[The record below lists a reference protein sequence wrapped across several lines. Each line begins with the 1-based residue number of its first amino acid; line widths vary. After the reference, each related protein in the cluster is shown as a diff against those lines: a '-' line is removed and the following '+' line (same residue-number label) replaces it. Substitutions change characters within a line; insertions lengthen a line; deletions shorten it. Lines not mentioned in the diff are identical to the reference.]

1 MLHSPGPARNQPSA
15 PCPHNSALQRIDR
28 ARALKDNLFEFIQA
42 QEDKI
47 CILEQQLEL
56 EKQKNN
62 RLEKKNGELDE
73 NIAWL
78 LGKQLRIGEILVENQ
93 GENKGSDKVQGLGE
107 GEVSETGSKKGL
119 KSGKEGAC
127 ER

>member
-1 MLHSPGPARNQPSA
+1 
-15 PCPHNSALQRIDR
+15 
-28 ARALKDNLFEFIQA
+28 
-42 QEDKI
+42 
-47 CILEQQLEL
+47 LEQQLEL